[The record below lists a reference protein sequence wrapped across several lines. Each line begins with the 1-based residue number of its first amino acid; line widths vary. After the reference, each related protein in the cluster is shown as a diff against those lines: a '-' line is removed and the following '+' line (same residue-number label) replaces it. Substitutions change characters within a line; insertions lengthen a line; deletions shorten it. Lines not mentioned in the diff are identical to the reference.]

1 MAELKR
7 LYGKGSGHCD
17 ETTRRFLLNRRFHEG
32 IRDQEESKQAQLN
45 WKSKDIDEAA
55 CHVVSYMDLVYPN
68 ENMEPYNDRKMK
80 RFVRRAPTE
89 VDSENEI
96 GLNEEEQVYR
106 VERAAAKPLQK
117 RIVTV
122 EKMREPK

>member
-1 MAELKR
+1 M
-7 LYGKGSGHCD
+7 
-17 ETTRRFLLNRRFHEG
+17 
-32 IRDQEESKQAQLN
+32 
-45 WKSKDIDEAA
+45 
-55 CHVVSYMDLVYPN
+55 VYPN